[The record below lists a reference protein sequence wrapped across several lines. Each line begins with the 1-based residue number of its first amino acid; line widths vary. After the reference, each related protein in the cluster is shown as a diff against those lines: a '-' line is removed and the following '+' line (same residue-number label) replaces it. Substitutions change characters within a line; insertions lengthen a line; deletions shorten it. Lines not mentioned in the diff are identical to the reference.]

1 MVSVIE
7 AEGEQLNGLGM
18 MMSQYMA
25 QNLAEFE
32 YKVKQALLI
41 RCRVAVEVDRG
52 IAITTMFMGER
63 IIIANGVLDKPDLYL
78 KSDYLVLSK
87 VLSGKTNPF
96 LALLRGS
103 IKVKAWPRR
112 PLQAIRVLRF
122 LKIPT
127 ELLC

>member
-7 AEGEQLNGLGM
+7 AEGEPLNGLGM

-32 YKVKQALLI
+32 YKEKQALAI
-41 RCRVAVEVDRG
+41 RCRVAVEVNKG
-52 IAITTMFMGER
+52 FAITTVFTGER
-63 IIIANGVLDKPDLYL
+63 IIIANGVLEELDLYL

-87 VLSGKTNPF
+87 VLSGKTSPF
-96 LALLRGS
+96 FALLKGS

-112 PLQAIRVLRF
+112 PFQAIRVLRF
-122 LKIPT
+122 LKIPK
-127 ELLC
+127 ELLS

>member
-41 RCRVAVEVDRG
+41 RCRVAVEVDNG

-87 VLSGKTNPF
+87 VLSGKANPF

>member
-32 YKVKQALLI
+32 YKVKQALPI

-87 VLSGKTNPF
+87 VLSGKANPF